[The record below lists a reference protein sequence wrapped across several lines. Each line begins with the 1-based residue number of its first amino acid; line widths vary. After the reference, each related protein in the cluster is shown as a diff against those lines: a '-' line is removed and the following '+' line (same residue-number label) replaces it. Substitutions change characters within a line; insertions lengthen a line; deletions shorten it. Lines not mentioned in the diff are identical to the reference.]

1 MGCKWREHICTLL
14 MHFKTKKKKGKL
26 FMFVTGNRLLRVL
39 VCSAGFV
46 QWPKSAAFSG
56 VSVD

>member
-1 MGCKWREHICTLL
+1 
-14 MHFKTKKKKGKL
+14 
-26 FMFVTGNRLLRVL
+26 MFVTGNRLLRVL

-56 VSVD
+56 VNVD

>member
-1 MGCKWREHICTLL
+1 
-14 MHFKTKKKKGKL
+14 MHFKTKKKKKGKL

-46 QWPKSAAFSG
+46 Q
-56 VSVD
+56 